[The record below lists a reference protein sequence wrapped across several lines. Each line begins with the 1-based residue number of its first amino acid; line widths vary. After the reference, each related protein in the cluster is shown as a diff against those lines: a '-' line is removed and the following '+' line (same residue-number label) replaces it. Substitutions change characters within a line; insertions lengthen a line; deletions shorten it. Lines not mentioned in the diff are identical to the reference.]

1 MSPSTHLWLYQKII
15 GLYPAPY
22 KQTYGQEMTY
32 YFEDLLHDHG
42 AAHTWVRVASEL
54 PSSLWQEYNSLYGD
68 LMNIT
73 KREIIV
79 IAVASLSFF
88 IIPPIGGE
96 LSGLLGD
103 WLFAHFHILFYGFF
117 GEGNGI
123 MSPLSLITFCLIGS
137 AVALL
142 STEHK
147 VRNALLVGLSGF
159 VLWFIIQGGLQELF
173 TTYPNDTLG
182 NPHLF
187 TLQYFGTLLILMIGL
202 TALGAYLTKRVTQ
215 P

>member
-1 MSPSTHLWLYQKII
+1 NSSLSTPISTDRHRQKPSNCRIRAISTHCPISPETSLITSLVMSPSTHLWLYQKII

-42 AAHTWVRVASEL
+42 AAHTWIRVATEL

-88 IIPPIGGE
+88 IIPP
-96 LSGLLGD
+96 
-103 WLFAHFHILFYGFF
+103 
-117 GEGNGI
+117 
-123 MSPLSLITFCLIGS
+123 
-137 AVALL
+137 
-142 STEHK
+142 
-147 VRNALLVGLSGF
+147 
-159 VLWFIIQGGLQELF
+159 
-173 TTYPNDTLG
+173 
-182 NPHLF
+182 
-187 TLQYFGTLLILMIGL
+187 
-202 TALGAYLTKRVTQ
+202 
-215 P
+215 